1 MIIQENT
8 IIHGDSLTVLRQM
21 EPESVDAII
30 TDPPYGINYVSQTAS
45 IKNDKSPFIWFLY
58 DAFRVL
64 KSGEAGRG
72 GLICFTRWDVEQT
85 FIDAMKI
92 AGFNVKS
99 EVIWDKVYHGMGDT
113 KAAFAPSHENIVFA
127 VKGKYSFPGSRP
139 KDLVTFPKIN
149 SSKMV
154 HPTEKPV
161 GLLANLISSVTKPG
175 DLILDPFDSDDVTHF
190 NARGVYALLY
200 GREDVRLS
208 AGDGDA
214 LRWLPQRAGKDF
226 REKVAAI
233 WDDARVSGFLT
244 AELTGD
250 KSAMDDGD
258 YLAMQETGL
267 AHLFAVSGLH
277 CAFLVTLLALLISRR
292 QRLLCAVTIPLLL
305 FYMVMVGM
313 SPSVVRACIMQI
325 FLLIAPLFRRGSDP
339 LTSLAAALLVI
350 LLCNPFAAASVSL
363 QLSFSA
369 TLGMVLLSPRLY
381 KLLTGW
387 YKGKCRPLR
396 TALCFVAANLSA
408 TLSAVVFTAPL
419 TAWYFRIFVLVAP
432 LSSLLAVP
440 AAGWSFMAAF
450 VTVLLG
456 FVWLPL
462 ASLLGWI
469 SWALVR
475 YILWIANGMM
485 SWRYHA
491 VYFTNPYLIY
501 WLLFLY
507 AAFIGCAATP
517 DGKRKYLLAS
527 ALSVLT
533 LTAAIW
539 VNRQDYQYGVLTA
552 LTLDVGQGESV
563 ILTSDG
569 ETALVD
575 CGSSN
580 SYKDPG
586 GLAAD
591 TLHSMGVREL
601 SAVVVTHYHADHTNG
616 LYEVLRRIPVQTI
629 YLPDIEDEYGVRERL
644 VSLAEEKGAQVTYV
658 TKETADTLGDTVLT
672 IYPPVQ
678 SGGDLNELGL
688 TALASAGDFDLLITG
703 DMSGSTEKKLVET
716 YALPDIEVLVVSHH
730 GSRYSSNIRF
740 LKSVTPEAAVI
751 SVGDNNYG
759 HPSEETLQRLLAVGA
774 DIWRTDQQGTIRIT
788 VNGG

>member
-1 MIIQENT
+1 M
-8 IIHGDSLTVLRQM
+8 
-21 EPESVDAII
+21 
-30 TDPPYGINYVSQTAS
+30 
-45 IKNDKSPFIWFLY
+45 
-58 DAFRVL
+58 RVL
-64 KSGEAGRG
+64 ATIGFSFSAGVFLAALLPWNGWQLYAAGGVLLLALAWLFAARKQKYFRRGLLILLPLAVSLAYFAGYDHLVRQPIENRCGAASDFTATVCDWPQATERGARVTVELEGYHRARAVLYGEAELLAARP
-72 GLICFTRWDVEQT
+72 
-85 FIDAMKI
+85 
-92 AGFNVKS
+92 
-99 EVIWDKVYHGMGDT
+99 GDT
-113 KAAFAPSHENIVFA
+113 VTGTAQWQSA
-127 VKGKYSFPGSRP
+127 VHF
-139 KDLVTFPKIN
+139 N
-149 SSKMV
+149 
-154 HPTEKPV
+154 
-161 GLLANLISSVTKPG
+161 
-175 DLILDPFDSDDVTHF
+175 SDDVTHF

-214 LRWLPQRAGKDF
+214 LRWLPQRAGKAF
-226 REKVAAI
+226 REKVVAI

-563 ILTSDG
+563 ILTSGG

-616 LYEVLRRIPVQTI
+616 LYEVLRRIPVQTV

>member
-1 MIIQENT
+1 M
-8 IIHGDSLTVLRQM
+8 
-21 EPESVDAII
+21 
-30 TDPPYGINYVSQTAS
+30 
-45 IKNDKSPFIWFLY
+45 
-58 DAFRVL
+58 RVL
-64 KSGEAGRG
+64 ATIGFSFSAGVFLAALLPWNGWQLYAAGGVLLLALAWLFAARKQKYFRRGLLILLPLAVSLAYFAGYDHLVRQPIEDRCGAASDFAATVCDWPQATERGARVTVELEGYHRARAVLYGEAELLAARP
-72 GLICFTRWDVEQT
+72 
-85 FIDAMKI
+85 
-92 AGFNVKS
+92 
-99 EVIWDKVYHGMGDT
+99 GDT
-113 KAAFAPSHENIVFA
+113 VTGTAQWQSAAH
-127 VKGKYSFPGSRP
+127 
-139 KDLVTFPKIN
+139 
-149 SSKMV
+149 
-154 HPTEKPV
+154 
-161 GLLANLISSVTKPG
+161 
-175 DLILDPFDSDDVTHF
+175 FDSDDVTHF

-214 LRWLPQRAGKDF
+214 LRWLPQRAGKAF

-233 WDDARVSGFLT
+233 WDDPRVSGFLT

-419 TAWYFRIFVLVAP
+419 TAWYFRILVLVAP
-432 LSSLLAVP
+432 LSNLLAVP

-563 ILTSDG
+563 ILTSGG

>member
-1 MIIQENT
+1 M
-8 IIHGDSLTVLRQM
+8 
-21 EPESVDAII
+21 
-30 TDPPYGINYVSQTAS
+30 
-45 IKNDKSPFIWFLY
+45 
-58 DAFRVL
+58 RVL
-64 KSGEAGRG
+64 ATIGFSFSAGVFLAALLPWTGWQLYAAGGVLLLALAWLFAARKQKYFRRGLLILLPLAVSLAYFAGYDHLVRQPIENRCGAASDFTATVCDWPQATERGARVTVELEGYHRARAVLYGEAELLAARP
-72 GLICFTRWDVEQT
+72 
-85 FIDAMKI
+85 
-92 AGFNVKS
+92 
-99 EVIWDKVYHGMGDT
+99 GDT
-113 KAAFAPSHENIVFA
+113 VTGTAQWQSA
-127 VKGKYSFPGSRP
+127 VHF
-139 KDLVTFPKIN
+139 N
-149 SSKMV
+149 
-154 HPTEKPV
+154 
-161 GLLANLISSVTKPG
+161 
-175 DLILDPFDSDDVTHF
+175 SDDVTHF
-190 NARGVYALLY
+190 HARGVYALLY

-214 LRWLPQRAGKDF
+214 LRWLPQRAGKAF

-563 ILTSDG
+563 ILTSGG

-616 LYEVLRRIPVQTI
+616 LYEVLRRIPVQTV

-740 LKSVTPEAAVI
+740 LKAVMPEAAVI

>member
-1 MIIQENT
+1 M
-8 IIHGDSLTVLRQM
+8 
-21 EPESVDAII
+21 
-30 TDPPYGINYVSQTAS
+30 
-45 IKNDKSPFIWFLY
+45 
-58 DAFRVL
+58 RVL
-64 KSGEAGRG
+64 ATIGFSFSAGVFLAALLPWNGWQLYAAGGVLLLALAWLFAARKQKYFRRGLLILLPLAVSLAYFAGYDHLVRQPIENRCGAASDFTATVCDWPQATERGARVTVELEGYHRARAVLYGEAELLAARP
-72 GLICFTRWDVEQT
+72 
-85 FIDAMKI
+85 
-92 AGFNVKS
+92 
-99 EVIWDKVYHGMGDT
+99 GDT
-113 KAAFAPSHENIVFA
+113 VTGTAQWQSAAH
-127 VKGKYSFPGSRP
+127 
-139 KDLVTFPKIN
+139 
-149 SSKMV
+149 
-154 HPTEKPV
+154 
-161 GLLANLISSVTKPG
+161 
-175 DLILDPFDSDDVTHF
+175 FDSDDVTHF

-214 LRWLPQRAGKDF
+214 LRWLPQRAGKAF

-233 WDDARVSGFLT
+233 WDDPRVSGFLT

-396 TALCFVAANLSA
+396 AALCFVAANLSA

-491 VYFTNPYLIY
+491 VYFTNPYLVY

-507 AAFIGCAATP
+507 AAFIGCAVTP

-563 ILTSDG
+563 ILTSGG

-740 LKSVTPEAAVI
+740 LKAVMPEAAVI

>member
-1 MIIQENT
+1 M
-8 IIHGDSLTVLRQM
+8 
-21 EPESVDAII
+21 
-30 TDPPYGINYVSQTAS
+30 
-45 IKNDKSPFIWFLY
+45 
-58 DAFRVL
+58 RVL
-64 KSGEAGRG
+64 ATIGFSFSAGVFLAALLPWNGWQLYAAGGVLLLALAWLFAARKQKYFRRGLLLLLPLAVSLAYFAGYDHLVRQPIEDRCGAASDFAATVCDWPQATERGAKITVELEGYHRARAVLYGEAELLAARP
-72 GLICFTRWDVEQT
+72 
-85 FIDAMKI
+85 
-92 AGFNVKS
+92 
-99 EVIWDKVYHGMGDT
+99 GDT
-113 KAAFAPSHENIVFA
+113 VTGTAQWQSAAH
-127 VKGKYSFPGSRP
+127 
-139 KDLVTFPKIN
+139 
-149 SSKMV
+149 
-154 HPTEKPV
+154 
-161 GLLANLISSVTKPG
+161 
-175 DLILDPFDSDDVTHF
+175 FDSDDVTHF

-214 LRWLPQRAGKDF
+214 LRWLPQRAGKAF

-233 WDDARVSGFLT
+233 WDDPRVSGFLT

-563 ILTSDG
+563 ILTSGG

-644 VSLAEEKGAQVTYV
+644 VSLADEKGAQVTYV

>member
-1 MIIQENT
+1 M
-8 IIHGDSLTVLRQM
+8 
-21 EPESVDAII
+21 
-30 TDPPYGINYVSQTAS
+30 
-45 IKNDKSPFIWFLY
+45 
-58 DAFRVL
+58 RVL
-64 KSGEAGRG
+64 ATIGFSFSAGVFLAALLPWNGWQLYAAGGVLLLALAWLFAARKQKYFHRGLLILLPLAVSLAYFAGYDHLVRQPIEDRCGAASDFTATVCDWPQATERGARVTVELEGYHRARAVLYGEAELLAARP
-72 GLICFTRWDVEQT
+72 
-85 FIDAMKI
+85 
-92 AGFNVKS
+92 
-99 EVIWDKVYHGMGDT
+99 GDT
-113 KAAFAPSHENIVFA
+113 VTGTAQWQSAAH
-127 VKGKYSFPGSRP
+127 
-139 KDLVTFPKIN
+139 
-149 SSKMV
+149 
-154 HPTEKPV
+154 
-161 GLLANLISSVTKPG
+161 
-175 DLILDPFDSDDVTHF
+175 FDSDDVTHF

-200 GREDVRLS
+200 GREDVPLS

-214 LRWLPQRAGKDF
+214 LRWLPQRAGKAF

-233 WDDARVSGFLT
+233 WDDPRVSGFLT

-507 AAFIGCAATP
+507 AVFIGCAATP

-563 ILTSDG
+563 ILTSGG

-616 LYEVLRRIPVQTI
+616 LYEVLRRIPVQTV

-740 LKSVTPEAAVI
+740 LKAVTPEAAVI

-759 HPSEETLQRLLAVGA
+759 HPSEKTLQRLLAVGA

>member
-1 MIIQENT
+1 M
-8 IIHGDSLTVLRQM
+8 
-21 EPESVDAII
+21 
-30 TDPPYGINYVSQTAS
+30 
-45 IKNDKSPFIWFLY
+45 
-58 DAFRVL
+58 RVL
-64 KSGEAGRG
+64 ATIGFSFSAGVFLTALLPWTGWQLYAAGGVLLLALAWLFAARKQKYFRRGLLILLPLAVSLAYFAGYDHLVRQPIEDRCGAVSDFTATVCDWPQATERGARVTVELEGYHRARAVLYGEAELLAARP
-72 GLICFTRWDVEQT
+72 
-85 FIDAMKI
+85 
-92 AGFNVKS
+92 
-99 EVIWDKVYHGMGDT
+99 GDT
-113 KAAFAPSHENIVFA
+113 VTGTAQWQSAAH
-127 VKGKYSFPGSRP
+127 
-139 KDLVTFPKIN
+139 
-149 SSKMV
+149 
-154 HPTEKPV
+154 
-161 GLLANLISSVTKPG
+161 
-175 DLILDPFDSDDVTHF
+175 FDSDDVTHF

-214 LRWLPQRAGKDF
+214 LRWLPQRAGKAF

-233 WDDARVSGFLT
+233 WDDPRVSGFLT

-396 TALCFVAANLSA
+396 AALCFVAANLSA

-563 ILTSDG
+563 ILTSGG

-658 TKETADTLGDTVLT
+658 TKETADTLGDTILT

-740 LKSVTPEAAVI
+740 LKAVTPEAAVI

-759 HPSEETLQRLLAVGA
+759 HPSEETLQRLLAIGA

>member
-1 MIIQENT
+1 M
-8 IIHGDSLTVLRQM
+8 
-21 EPESVDAII
+21 
-30 TDPPYGINYVSQTAS
+30 
-45 IKNDKSPFIWFLY
+45 
-58 DAFRVL
+58 RVL
-64 KSGEAGRG
+64 ATIGFSFSAGVFLAALLPWNGWQLYAAGGILLLALAWLFAARKQKYFRRGLLILLPLAVSLAYFAGYDHLVRQPIEDRCGAASDFAATVCDWPQATERGARVTVELEGYHRARAVLYGEAELLAARP
-72 GLICFTRWDVEQT
+72 
-85 FIDAMKI
+85 
-92 AGFNVKS
+92 
-99 EVIWDKVYHGMGDT
+99 GDT
-113 KAAFAPSHENIVFA
+113 VTGTAQWQSAAH
-127 VKGKYSFPGSRP
+127 
-139 KDLVTFPKIN
+139 
-149 SSKMV
+149 
-154 HPTEKPV
+154 
-161 GLLANLISSVTKPG
+161 
-175 DLILDPFDSDDVTHF
+175 FDSDDVTHF

-214 LRWLPQRAGKDF
+214 LRWLPQRAGKAF

-233 WDDARVSGFLT
+233 WDDPRVSGFLT

-325 FLLIAPLFRRGSDP
+325 FLLIAPMFRRGSDP

-381 KLLTGW
+381 KLLAGW

-396 TALCFVAANLSA
+396 AALCFVAANLSA

-469 SWALVR
+469 SWVLVR

-563 ILTSDG
+563 ILTSGG

-716 YALPDIEVLVVSHH
+716 YALPNIEVLVVSHH

-740 LKSVTPEAAVI
+740 LKAVTPEAAVI

>member
-1 MIIQENT
+1 M
-8 IIHGDSLTVLRQM
+8 
-21 EPESVDAII
+21 
-30 TDPPYGINYVSQTAS
+30 
-45 IKNDKSPFIWFLY
+45 
-58 DAFRVL
+58 RVL
-64 KSGEAGRG
+64 ATIGFSFSAGVFLAALLPWNGWQLYAAGGVLLLALAWLFAARKQKCFRRGLLILLPLAVSLAYFAGYDHLVRQPIEDRCGAASDFAATVCDWPQATERGARVTVELEGYHRARAVLYGEAELLAARP
-72 GLICFTRWDVEQT
+72 
-85 FIDAMKI
+85 
-92 AGFNVKS
+92 
-99 EVIWDKVYHGMGDT
+99 GDT
-113 KAAFAPSHENIVFA
+113 VTGTAQWQSAAH
-127 VKGKYSFPGSRP
+127 
-139 KDLVTFPKIN
+139 
-149 SSKMV
+149 
-154 HPTEKPV
+154 
-161 GLLANLISSVTKPG
+161 
-175 DLILDPFDSDDVTHF
+175 FDSDDVTHF

-214 LRWLPQRAGKDF
+214 LRWLPQRAGKAF
-226 REKVAAI
+226 REKVATI

-563 ILTSDG
+563 ILTSGG

>member
-1 MIIQENT
+1 MRVLATIGFSFSAGVFLAALLPWTGWQLYAAGGVLLLALAWLFAARKQKYFRRGLLILLPLAVSLAYFVGYDHLVRQPIENRCGAASDFT
-8 IIHGDSLTVLRQM
+8 ATVCDWPQATERGARVTVELEGYHRARTVL
-21 EPESVDAII
+21 
-30 TDPPYGINYVSQTAS
+30 Y
-45 IKNDKSPFIWFLY
+45 
-58 DAFRVL
+58 
-64 KSGEAGRG
+64 GEAELLAARP
-72 GLICFTRWDVEQT
+72 
-85 FIDAMKI
+85 
-92 AGFNVKS
+92 
-99 EVIWDKVYHGMGDT
+99 GDT
-113 KAAFAPSHENIVFA
+113 VTGTAQWQSAAHFN
-127 VKGKYSFPGSRP
+127 
-139 KDLVTFPKIN
+139 
-149 SSKMV
+149 
-154 HPTEKPV
+154 
-161 GLLANLISSVTKPG
+161 
-175 DLILDPFDSDDVTHF
+175 SDDVTHF

-214 LRWLPQRAGKDF
+214 LRWLPQRAGKAF
-226 REKVAAI
+226 REKVVAI

-563 ILTSDG
+563 ILTSGG

-616 LYEVLRRIPVQTI
+616 LYEVLRRISVQTV

-658 TKETADTLGDTVLT
+658 TKETADTLGDTILT

>member
-1 MIIQENT
+1 M
-8 IIHGDSLTVLRQM
+8 
-21 EPESVDAII
+21 
-30 TDPPYGINYVSQTAS
+30 
-45 IKNDKSPFIWFLY
+45 
-58 DAFRVL
+58 RVL
-64 KSGEAGRG
+64 ATIGFSFSAGVFLAALLPWTGWQLYAAGGVLLLALAWLFAARKQKYFRRGLLILLPLAVSLAYFAGYDHLVRQPIEDRCGAASDFTATVCDWPQATERGARVTVELEGYHRARAVLYGEAELLAARP
-72 GLICFTRWDVEQT
+72 
-85 FIDAMKI
+85 
-92 AGFNVKS
+92 
-99 EVIWDKVYHGMGDT
+99 GDT
-113 KAAFAPSHENIVFA
+113 VTGTAQWQSAAH
-127 VKGKYSFPGSRP
+127 
-139 KDLVTFPKIN
+139 
-149 SSKMV
+149 
-154 HPTEKPV
+154 
-161 GLLANLISSVTKPG
+161 
-175 DLILDPFDSDDVTHF
+175 FDSDDVTHF

-214 LRWLPQRAGKDF
+214 LRWLPQRAGKAF

-233 WDDARVSGFLT
+233 WDDPRVSGFLT

-563 ILTSDG
+563 ILTSGG

>member
-1 MIIQENT
+1 MRVLATIGFSFSAGVFLAALLPWNGWQLYAAGGVLLLALAWLFAARKQKYFRRGLLILLPLAVSLAYFAGYDHLVRQPIENRCGAASDFT
-8 IIHGDSLTVLRQM
+8 ATVCDWPQATERGARVTVELEGYHRARTVL
-21 EPESVDAII
+21 
-30 TDPPYGINYVSQTAS
+30 Y
-45 IKNDKSPFIWFLY
+45 
-58 DAFRVL
+58 
-64 KSGEAGRG
+64 GEAELLAARP
-72 GLICFTRWDVEQT
+72 
-85 FIDAMKI
+85 
-92 AGFNVKS
+92 
-99 EVIWDKVYHGMGDT
+99 GDT
-113 KAAFAPSHENIVFA
+113 VTGTAQWQSAAH
-127 VKGKYSFPGSRP
+127 
-139 KDLVTFPKIN
+139 
-149 SSKMV
+149 
-154 HPTEKPV
+154 
-161 GLLANLISSVTKPG
+161 
-175 DLILDPFDSDDVTHF
+175 FDSDDVTHF

-214 LRWLPQRAGKDF
+214 LRWLPQRAGKAF

-233 WDDARVSGFLT
+233 WDDPRVSGFLT

-396 TALCFVAANLSA
+396 AALCFVAANLSA

-507 AAFIGCAATP
+507 AAFIGCAVTP
-517 DGKRKYLLAS
+517 DGKRKYLLATV
-527 ALSVLT
+527 LSVAT

-563 ILTSDG
+563 ILTSGG

-616 LYEVLRRIPVQTI
+616 LYEVLRRIPVQTV

>member
-1 MIIQENT
+1 M
-8 IIHGDSLTVLRQM
+8 
-21 EPESVDAII
+21 
-30 TDPPYGINYVSQTAS
+30 
-45 IKNDKSPFIWFLY
+45 
-58 DAFRVL
+58 RVL
-64 KSGEAGRG
+64 ATIGFSFSAGVFLAALLPWNGWQLYAAGGILLLALAWLFAARKQKYFRRGLLILLPLVVSLAYFAGYDHLVRQPIEDRCGAASDFTATVCDWPQATERGARVTVELEGYHRARAVLYGEAELLAARP
-72 GLICFTRWDVEQT
+72 
-85 FIDAMKI
+85 
-92 AGFNVKS
+92 
-99 EVIWDKVYHGMGDT
+99 GDT
-113 KAAFAPSHENIVFA
+113 VTGTAQWQSAAH
-127 VKGKYSFPGSRP
+127 
-139 KDLVTFPKIN
+139 
-149 SSKMV
+149 
-154 HPTEKPV
+154 
-161 GLLANLISSVTKPG
+161 
-175 DLILDPFDSDDVTHF
+175 FDSDDVTHF

-214 LRWLPQRAGKDF
+214 LRWLPQRAGKAF

-233 WDDARVSGFLT
+233 WDDPRVSGFLT

-381 KLLTGW
+381 KLLAGW

-396 TALCFVAANLSA
+396 AALCFVAANLSA

-469 SWALVR
+469 SWVLVR

-563 ILTSDG
+563 ILTSGG

-658 TKETADTLGDTVLT
+658 TKETADTLGDTILT

-716 YALPDIEVLVVSHH
+716 YALPNIEVLVVSHH

-740 LKSVTPEAAVI
+740 LKAVTPEAAVI

-759 HPSEETLQRLLAVGA
+759 HPSEETLQRLLAIGA

>member
-1 MIIQENT
+1 M
-8 IIHGDSLTVLRQM
+8 
-21 EPESVDAII
+21 
-30 TDPPYGINYVSQTAS
+30 
-45 IKNDKSPFIWFLY
+45 
-58 DAFRVL
+58 RVL
-64 KSGEAGRG
+64 ATIGFSFSAGVFLAALLPWNGWQLYAAGGVLLLALAWLFAARKQKYFRRGLLILLPLAVSLAYFAGYDHLVRQPIEDRCGAASDFTATVCDWPQATERGARVTVELEGYHRARAVLYGEAELLAARP
-72 GLICFTRWDVEQT
+72 
-85 FIDAMKI
+85 
-92 AGFNVKS
+92 
-99 EVIWDKVYHGMGDT
+99 GDT
-113 KAAFAPSHENIVFA
+113 VTGTAQWQSAAH
-127 VKGKYSFPGSRP
+127 
-139 KDLVTFPKIN
+139 
-149 SSKMV
+149 
-154 HPTEKPV
+154 
-161 GLLANLISSVTKPG
+161 
-175 DLILDPFDSDDVTHF
+175 FDSDDVTHF

-208 AGDGDA
+208 VGDGDA
-214 LRWLPQRAGKDF
+214 LRWLPQRAGKAF

-233 WDDARVSGFLT
+233 WDDPRVSGFLT

-396 TALCFVAANLSA
+396 AALCFVAANLSA

-507 AAFIGCAATP
+507 AVFFGCAATP

-563 ILTSDG
+563 ILTSGG

-644 VSLAEEKGAQVTYV
+644 VSLAEERGAQVTYV

>member
-1 MIIQENT
+1 M
-8 IIHGDSLTVLRQM
+8 
-21 EPESVDAII
+21 
-30 TDPPYGINYVSQTAS
+30 
-45 IKNDKSPFIWFLY
+45 
-58 DAFRVL
+58 RVL
-64 KSGEAGRG
+64 ATIGFSFSAGVFLAALLPWNGWQLYAAGGVLLLALAWLFAARKQKYFRRGLLILLPLAVSLAYFAGYDHLVRQPIEDRCGAASDFAATVCDWPQATERGAKITVELEGYHRARAVLYGEAELLAARP
-72 GLICFTRWDVEQT
+72 
-85 FIDAMKI
+85 
-92 AGFNVKS
+92 
-99 EVIWDKVYHGMGDT
+99 GDT
-113 KAAFAPSHENIVFA
+113 VTGTAQWQSAAH
-127 VKGKYSFPGSRP
+127 
-139 KDLVTFPKIN
+139 
-149 SSKMV
+149 
-154 HPTEKPV
+154 
-161 GLLANLISSVTKPG
+161 
-175 DLILDPFDSDDVTHF
+175 FDSDDVTHF

-214 LRWLPQRAGKDF
+214 LRWLPQRAGKAF

-233 WDDARVSGFLT
+233 WDDPRVSGFLT

-339 LTSLAAALLVI
+339 LTSLAAALLLI

-563 ILTSDG
+563 ILTSGG

-658 TKETADTLGDTVLT
+658 TKETADTLGDTILT

-740 LKSVTPEAAVI
+740 LKAVTPEAAVI

-759 HPSEETLQRLLAVGA
+759 HPSEETLQRLLAIGA

>member
-1 MIIQENT
+1 M
-8 IIHGDSLTVLRQM
+8 
-21 EPESVDAII
+21 
-30 TDPPYGINYVSQTAS
+30 
-45 IKNDKSPFIWFLY
+45 
-58 DAFRVL
+58 RVL
-64 KSGEAGRG
+64 ATIGFSFSAGVFLAALLPWTGWQLYAAGGVLLLALAWLFAARKQKYFRRGLLILLPLVVSLAYFAGYDHLVRQPIEDRCGAASDFTATVCDWPQATERGARVTVELEGYHRARAVLYGEAELLAARP
-72 GLICFTRWDVEQT
+72 
-85 FIDAMKI
+85 
-92 AGFNVKS
+92 
-99 EVIWDKVYHGMGDT
+99 GDT
-113 KAAFAPSHENIVFA
+113 VTGTAQWQSAAH
-127 VKGKYSFPGSRP
+127 
-139 KDLVTFPKIN
+139 
-149 SSKMV
+149 
-154 HPTEKPV
+154 
-161 GLLANLISSVTKPG
+161 
-175 DLILDPFDSDDVTHF
+175 FDSDDVTHF

-214 LRWLPQRAGKDF
+214 LRWLPQRAGKAF

-233 WDDARVSGFLT
+233 WDDPRVSGFLT

-396 TALCFVAANLSA
+396 AALCFVAANLSA

-533 LTAAIW
+533 LTAVIW

-563 ILTSDG
+563 ILTSGG

-658 TKETADTLGDTVLT
+658 TKETADTLGDTILT

-740 LKSVTPEAAVI
+740 LKAVTPEAAVI

-759 HPSEETLQRLLAVGA
+759 HPSEETLQRLLAIGA

>member
-1 MIIQENT
+1 M
-8 IIHGDSLTVLRQM
+8 
-21 EPESVDAII
+21 
-30 TDPPYGINYVSQTAS
+30 
-45 IKNDKSPFIWFLY
+45 
-58 DAFRVL
+58 RVL
-64 KSGEAGRG
+64 ATIGFSFSAGVFLAALLPWNGWQLYAAGGVLLLALAWLFAARKQKYFRRGLLILLPLAVSLAYFAGYDHLVRQPIENRCGAASDFTATVCDWPQATERGARVTVELEGYRRARAVLYGEAELLAARP
-72 GLICFTRWDVEQT
+72 
-85 FIDAMKI
+85 
-92 AGFNVKS
+92 
-99 EVIWDKVYHGMGDT
+99 GDT
-113 KAAFAPSHENIVFA
+113 VTGTAQWQSAAH
-127 VKGKYSFPGSRP
+127 
-139 KDLVTFPKIN
+139 
-149 SSKMV
+149 
-154 HPTEKPV
+154 
-161 GLLANLISSVTKPG
+161 
-175 DLILDPFDSDDVTHF
+175 FDNDDVTHF

-214 LRWLPQRAGKDF
+214 LRWLPQRAGKAF

-396 TALCFVAANLSA
+396 AALCFVAANLSA

-450 VTVLLG
+450 VTALLG

-563 ILTSDG
+563 ILTSGG

-658 TKETADTLGDTVLT
+658 TKETTDTLGDTVLT

>member
-1 MIIQENT
+1 M
-8 IIHGDSLTVLRQM
+8 
-21 EPESVDAII
+21 
-30 TDPPYGINYVSQTAS
+30 
-45 IKNDKSPFIWFLY
+45 
-58 DAFRVL
+58 RVL
-64 KSGEAGRG
+64 ATIGFSFSAGVFLAALLPWNGWQLYAAGGILLLALAWLFAARKQKYFRRGLLILLPLAVSLAYFAGYDHLVRQPIEDRCGAASDFAATVCDWPQATERGARVTVELEGYHRARAVLYGEAELLAARP
-72 GLICFTRWDVEQT
+72 
-85 FIDAMKI
+85 
-92 AGFNVKS
+92 
-99 EVIWDKVYHGMGDT
+99 GDT
-113 KAAFAPSHENIVFA
+113 VTGTAQWQSAAH
-127 VKGKYSFPGSRP
+127 
-139 KDLVTFPKIN
+139 
-149 SSKMV
+149 
-154 HPTEKPV
+154 
-161 GLLANLISSVTKPG
+161 
-175 DLILDPFDSDDVTHF
+175 FDSDDVTHF

-208 AGDGDA
+208 VGDGDA
-214 LRWLPQRAGKDF
+214 LRWLPQRAGKAF

-233 WDDARVSGFLT
+233 WDDPRVSGFLT

-381 KLLTGW
+381 KLLAGW

-396 TALCFVAANLSA
+396 AALCFVAANLSA

-469 SWALVR
+469 SWVLVR

-563 ILTSDG
+563 ILTSGG

-716 YALPDIEVLVVSHH
+716 YALPNIEVLVVSHH

-740 LKSVTPEAAVI
+740 LKAVTPEAAVI

>member
-1 MIIQENT
+1 M
-8 IIHGDSLTVLRQM
+8 
-21 EPESVDAII
+21 
-30 TDPPYGINYVSQTAS
+30 
-45 IKNDKSPFIWFLY
+45 
-58 DAFRVL
+58 RVL
-64 KSGEAGRG
+64 ATIGFSFSAGVFLAALLPWNGWQLYAAGGVLLLALAWLFAARKQKYFRRGLLILLPLAVSLAYFAGYDHLVRQPIEDRCGAASDFAATVCDWPQATERGARVTVKLEGYHRARAVLYGEAELLAARP
-72 GLICFTRWDVEQT
+72 
-85 FIDAMKI
+85 
-92 AGFNVKS
+92 
-99 EVIWDKVYHGMGDT
+99 GDT
-113 KAAFAPSHENIVFA
+113 VTGTAQWQSAAH
-127 VKGKYSFPGSRP
+127 
-139 KDLVTFPKIN
+139 
-149 SSKMV
+149 
-154 HPTEKPV
+154 
-161 GLLANLISSVTKPG
+161 
-175 DLILDPFDSDDVTHF
+175 FDSDDVTHF

-214 LRWLPQRAGKDF
+214 PRWLPQRAGKAF

-233 WDDARVSGFLT
+233 WDDPRVSGFLT

-292 QRLLCAVTIPLLL
+292 QRLLCAMTIPLLL

-563 ILTSDG
+563 ILTSGG

-658 TKETADTLGDTVLT
+658 TKETTDTLGDIVLT

>member
-1 MIIQENT
+1 M
-8 IIHGDSLTVLRQM
+8 
-21 EPESVDAII
+21 
-30 TDPPYGINYVSQTAS
+30 
-45 IKNDKSPFIWFLY
+45 
-58 DAFRVL
+58 RVL
-64 KSGEAGRG
+64 ATIGFSFSAGVFLAALLPWNGWQLYAAGGVLLLALAWLFAARKQKYFRRGLLILLPLAVSLAYFAGYDHLVRQPIEDRCGAASDFTATVCDWPQATERGARVTVELEGYHRARAVLYGEAELLAARP
-72 GLICFTRWDVEQT
+72 
-85 FIDAMKI
+85 
-92 AGFNVKS
+92 
-99 EVIWDKVYHGMGDT
+99 GDT
-113 KAAFAPSHENIVFA
+113 VTGTAQWQSAAH
-127 VKGKYSFPGSRP
+127 
-139 KDLVTFPKIN
+139 
-149 SSKMV
+149 
-154 HPTEKPV
+154 
-161 GLLANLISSVTKPG
+161 
-175 DLILDPFDSDDVTHF
+175 FDSDDVTHF

-214 LRWLPQRAGKDF
+214 LRWLPQRAGKAF

-233 WDDARVSGFLT
+233 WDDPRVSGFLT

-258 YLAMQETGL
+258 YLAMQETSL

-396 TALCFVAANLSA
+396 AALCFVAANLSA

>member
-1 MIIQENT
+1 M
-8 IIHGDSLTVLRQM
+8 
-21 EPESVDAII
+21 
-30 TDPPYGINYVSQTAS
+30 
-45 IKNDKSPFIWFLY
+45 
-58 DAFRVL
+58 RVL
-64 KSGEAGRG
+64 ATIGFSFSAGVFLAALLPWNGWQLYAAGGVLLLALAWLFAARKQKYFRRGLLILLPLAVSLAYFAGYDHLVRQPIENRCGAASDFAATVCDWPQATERGARVTVELEGYHRARAVLYGEAELLAARP
-72 GLICFTRWDVEQT
+72 
-85 FIDAMKI
+85 
-92 AGFNVKS
+92 
-99 EVIWDKVYHGMGDT
+99 GDT
-113 KAAFAPSHENIVFA
+113 VTGTAQWQSAAH
-127 VKGKYSFPGSRP
+127 
-139 KDLVTFPKIN
+139 
-149 SSKMV
+149 
-154 HPTEKPV
+154 
-161 GLLANLISSVTKPG
+161 
-175 DLILDPFDSDDVTHF
+175 FDSDDVTHF

-214 LRWLPQRAGKDF
+214 LRWLPQRAGKAF

-233 WDDARVSGFLT
+233 WDDPRVSGFLT

-408 TLSAVVFTAPL
+408 TLSAVVFTVPL

-462 ASLLGWI
+462 VRLLGWI
-469 SWALVR
+469 SWVLVR

-517 DGKRKYLLAS
+517 DGKRKYLLVS

-539 VNRQDYQYGVLTA
+539 VNCQDYQYGVLTA

-563 ILTSDG
+563 ILTSGG

-616 LYEVLRRIPVQTI
+616 LYEVLRRIPVQTV

>member
-1 MIIQENT
+1 M
-8 IIHGDSLTVLRQM
+8 
-21 EPESVDAII
+21 
-30 TDPPYGINYVSQTAS
+30 
-45 IKNDKSPFIWFLY
+45 
-58 DAFRVL
+58 RVL
-64 KSGEAGRG
+64 ATIGFSFSAGVFLAALLPWNGWQLYAAGGVLLLALAWLFAARKQKYFHRGLLILLPLAVSLAYFAGYDHLVRQPIEDRCGAASDFAATVCDWPQATERGAKITVELEGYHRARAVLYGEAELLAARP
-72 GLICFTRWDVEQT
+72 
-85 FIDAMKI
+85 
-92 AGFNVKS
+92 
-99 EVIWDKVYHGMGDT
+99 GDT
-113 KAAFAPSHENIVFA
+113 VTGTAQWQSAAH
-127 VKGKYSFPGSRP
+127 
-139 KDLVTFPKIN
+139 
-149 SSKMV
+149 
-154 HPTEKPV
+154 
-161 GLLANLISSVTKPG
+161 
-175 DLILDPFDSDDVTHF
+175 FDSDDVTHF

-214 LRWLPQRAGKDF
+214 LRWLPQRAGKAF

-491 VYFTNPYLIY
+491 VYFTNPYLVY

-563 ILTSDG
+563 ILTSGG

>member
-1 MIIQENT
+1 M
-8 IIHGDSLTVLRQM
+8 
-21 EPESVDAII
+21 
-30 TDPPYGINYVSQTAS
+30 
-45 IKNDKSPFIWFLY
+45 
-58 DAFRVL
+58 RVL
-64 KSGEAGRG
+64 ATIGFSFSAGVFLAALLPWNGWQLYAAGGVLLLALAWLFAARKQKYFRRGLLLLLSLAVSLAYFAGYDHLVRQPIEDRCGAASDFAATVCDWPQATERGARVTVELEGYHRARAVLYGEAELLAARP
-72 GLICFTRWDVEQT
+72 
-85 FIDAMKI
+85 
-92 AGFNVKS
+92 
-99 EVIWDKVYHGMGDT
+99 GDT
-113 KAAFAPSHENIVFA
+113 VTGTAQWQSAAH
-127 VKGKYSFPGSRP
+127 
-139 KDLVTFPKIN
+139 
-149 SSKMV
+149 
-154 HPTEKPV
+154 
-161 GLLANLISSVTKPG
+161 
-175 DLILDPFDSDDVTHF
+175 FDSDDVTHF

-214 LRWLPQRAGKDF
+214 LRWLPQRAGKAF
-226 REKVAAI
+226 HEKVAAI
-233 WDDARVSGFLT
+233 WDDPRVSGFLT

-325 FLLIAPLFRRGSDP
+325 FLLIAPLFRRGSDL

-350 LLCNPFAAASVSL
+350 LLYNPFAAASVSL

-563 ILTSDG
+563 ILTSGG

>member
-1 MIIQENT
+1 M
-8 IIHGDSLTVLRQM
+8 
-21 EPESVDAII
+21 
-30 TDPPYGINYVSQTAS
+30 
-45 IKNDKSPFIWFLY
+45 
-58 DAFRVL
+58 RVL
-64 KSGEAGRG
+64 ATIGFSFSAGVFLAALLPWNGWQLYAAGGVLLLALAWLFAARKQKYFRRGLLILLPLAVSLAYFAGYDHLVRQPIEDRCGAASDFAATVCDWPQATERGAKITVELEGYHRARAVLYGEAELLAARP
-72 GLICFTRWDVEQT
+72 
-85 FIDAMKI
+85 
-92 AGFNVKS
+92 
-99 EVIWDKVYHGMGDT
+99 GDT
-113 KAAFAPSHENIVFA
+113 VTGTAQWQSAAH
-127 VKGKYSFPGSRP
+127 
-139 KDLVTFPKIN
+139 
-149 SSKMV
+149 
-154 HPTEKPV
+154 
-161 GLLANLISSVTKPG
+161 
-175 DLILDPFDSDDVTHF
+175 FDSDDVTHF

-214 LRWLPQRAGKDF
+214 LRWLPQRAGKAF

-387 YKGKCRPLR
+387 YKGKCRPLQ

-517 DGKRKYLLAS
+517 DGKRKYLLATV
-527 ALSVLT
+527 LSLAT

-563 ILTSDG
+563 ILTSGG

-616 LYEVLRRIPVQTI
+616 LYEVLRRIPVQTV

-658 TKETADTLGDTVLT
+658 TKETTDTLGDTVLT

-688 TALASAGDFDLLITG
+688 TALTSAGDFDLLITG

>member
-1 MIIQENT
+1 M
-8 IIHGDSLTVLRQM
+8 
-21 EPESVDAII
+21 
-30 TDPPYGINYVSQTAS
+30 
-45 IKNDKSPFIWFLY
+45 
-58 DAFRVL
+58 RVL
-64 KSGEAGRG
+64 ATIGFSFSAGVFLAALLPWNGWQLYAAGAVTLLALAWLFAARKQKYFRRGLLILLPLAVSLAYFAGYDHLVRQPIEDRCGAASDFAATVCDWPQATERGAKITVELEGYHRARAVLYGEAELLAARP
-72 GLICFTRWDVEQT
+72 
-85 FIDAMKI
+85 
-92 AGFNVKS
+92 
-99 EVIWDKVYHGMGDT
+99 GDT
-113 KAAFAPSHENIVFA
+113 VTGTAQWQSAAH
-127 VKGKYSFPGSRP
+127 
-139 KDLVTFPKIN
+139 
-149 SSKMV
+149 
-154 HPTEKPV
+154 
-161 GLLANLISSVTKPG
+161 
-175 DLILDPFDSDDVTHF
+175 FDSDDVTHF

-214 LRWLPQRAGKDF
+214 LRWLPQRAGKAF

-233 WDDARVSGFLT
+233 WDDPRVSGFLT

-339 LTSLAAALLVI
+339 LTSLAAALLLI

-563 ILTSDG
+563 ILTSGG

>member
-1 MIIQENT
+1 M
-8 IIHGDSLTVLRQM
+8 
-21 EPESVDAII
+21 
-30 TDPPYGINYVSQTAS
+30 
-45 IKNDKSPFIWFLY
+45 
-58 DAFRVL
+58 RVL
-64 KSGEAGRG
+64 ATIGFSFSAGVFLAALLPWNGWQLYAAGGVLLLALAWLFAARKQKYFRRGLLILLPLAVSLAYFAGYDHLVRQPIEDRCGAASDFTATVCDWPQATERGAKITVELEGYHRARAVLYGEAELLAARP
-72 GLICFTRWDVEQT
+72 
-85 FIDAMKI
+85 
-92 AGFNVKS
+92 
-99 EVIWDKVYHGMGDT
+99 GDT
-113 KAAFAPSHENIVFA
+113 VTGTAQWQSAAH
-127 VKGKYSFPGSRP
+127 
-139 KDLVTFPKIN
+139 
-149 SSKMV
+149 
-154 HPTEKPV
+154 
-161 GLLANLISSVTKPG
+161 
-175 DLILDPFDSDDVTHF
+175 FDSDDVTHF

-214 LRWLPQRAGKDF
+214 LRWLPQRAGKAF

-233 WDDARVSGFLT
+233 WDDPRVSGFLT

-381 KLLTGW
+381 KLLAGW

-396 TALCFVAANLSA
+396 AALCFVAANLSA

-469 SWALVR
+469 SWVLVR

-644 VSLAEEKGAQVTYV
+644 VSLAKEKGAQVTYV
-658 TKETADTLGDTVLT
+658 TKETTDTLGDTVLT

>member
-1 MIIQENT
+1 M
-8 IIHGDSLTVLRQM
+8 
-21 EPESVDAII
+21 
-30 TDPPYGINYVSQTAS
+30 
-45 IKNDKSPFIWFLY
+45 
-58 DAFRVL
+58 RVL
-64 KSGEAGRG
+64 TTIGFSFSAGVFLAALLPWNGWQLYAAGGVLLLALAWLFAARKQKYFRRGLLILLPLAVSLAYFAGYDHLVRQPIEDRCGAASDFTATVCDWPQATERGAKITVELEGYHRARAVLYGEAELLAARP
-72 GLICFTRWDVEQT
+72 
-85 FIDAMKI
+85 
-92 AGFNVKS
+92 
-99 EVIWDKVYHGMGDT
+99 GDT
-113 KAAFAPSHENIVFA
+113 VTGTAQWQSA
-127 VKGKYSFPGSRP
+127 V
-139 KDLVTFPKIN
+139 
-149 SSKMV
+149 
-154 HPTEKPV
+154 H
-161 GLLANLISSVTKPG
+161 
-175 DLILDPFDSDDVTHF
+175 FDSDDVTHF

-233 WDDARVSGFLT
+233 WDDPRVSGFLT

-325 FLLIAPLFRRGSDP
+325 FLLIAPLFQRGSDP

-563 ILTSDG
+563 ILTSGG

-616 LYEVLRRIPVQTI
+616 LYEVLRRIPVQMI

>member
-1 MIIQENT
+1 M
-8 IIHGDSLTVLRQM
+8 
-21 EPESVDAII
+21 
-30 TDPPYGINYVSQTAS
+30 
-45 IKNDKSPFIWFLY
+45 
-58 DAFRVL
+58 RVL
-64 KSGEAGRG
+64 ATIGFSFSAGVFLAALLPWNGWQLYAAGGVLLLALAWLFAARKQKYFRRGLLILLSLAVSLAYFVGYDHLVRQPIENRCGAASDFTATVCDWPQATERGAKVTVELEGYHRARAVLYGEAELLAARP
-72 GLICFTRWDVEQT
+72 
-85 FIDAMKI
+85 
-92 AGFNVKS
+92 
-99 EVIWDKVYHGMGDT
+99 GDT
-113 KAAFAPSHENIVFA
+113 VTGTAQWQSAAH
-127 VKGKYSFPGSRP
+127 
-139 KDLVTFPKIN
+139 
-149 SSKMV
+149 
-154 HPTEKPV
+154 
-161 GLLANLISSVTKPG
+161 
-175 DLILDPFDSDDVTHF
+175 FDSDDVTHF

-214 LRWLPQRAGKDF
+214 LRWLPQRAGKAF

-233 WDDARVSGFLT
+233 WDDPRVSGFLT

-381 KLLTGW
+381 KLLAGW

-396 TALCFVAANLSA
+396 AALCFVAANLSA

-469 SWALVR
+469 SWVLVR

-563 ILTSDG
+563 ILTSGG

-716 YALPDIEVLVVSHH
+716 YALPNIEVLVVSHH

-740 LKSVTPEAAVI
+740 LKAVTPEAAVI

>member
-1 MIIQENT
+1 M
-8 IIHGDSLTVLRQM
+8 
-21 EPESVDAII
+21 
-30 TDPPYGINYVSQTAS
+30 
-45 IKNDKSPFIWFLY
+45 
-58 DAFRVL
+58 RVL
-64 KSGEAGRG
+64 ATIGFSFSAGVFLAALLPWNGWQLYAAGGVLLLALAWLFAARKQKYFRRGLLILLPLAVSLAYFAGYDHLVRQPIEDRCGAASDFAATVCDWPQATERGARVTVELEGYHRARAVLYGEAELLAARP
-72 GLICFTRWDVEQT
+72 
-85 FIDAMKI
+85 
-92 AGFNVKS
+92 
-99 EVIWDKVYHGMGDT
+99 GDT
-113 KAAFAPSHENIVFA
+113 VTGTAQWQSAAH
-127 VKGKYSFPGSRP
+127 
-139 KDLVTFPKIN
+139 
-149 SSKMV
+149 
-154 HPTEKPV
+154 
-161 GLLANLISSVTKPG
+161 
-175 DLILDPFDSDDVTHF
+175 FDSDDVTHF

-214 LRWLPQRAGKDF
+214 LRWLPQRAGKAF

-381 KLLTGW
+381 KLLAGW

-396 TALCFVAANLSA
+396 AALCFVAANLSA

-469 SWALVR
+469 SWVLVR

-563 ILTSDG
+563 ILTSGG

-716 YALPDIEVLVVSHH
+716 YALPNIEVLVVSHH

-740 LKSVTPEAAVI
+740 LKAVTPEAAVI

>member
-1 MIIQENT
+1 M
-8 IIHGDSLTVLRQM
+8 
-21 EPESVDAII
+21 
-30 TDPPYGINYVSQTAS
+30 
-45 IKNDKSPFIWFLY
+45 
-58 DAFRVL
+58 RVL
-64 KSGEAGRG
+64 ATIGFSFSAGVFLAALLPWNGWQLYAAGGVLLLALAWLFAARKQKYFRRGLLILLPLAVSLAYFAGYDHLVRQPIEDRCGAASDFTATVCDWPQATERGARVTVELEGYHRARAVLYGEAELLAARP
-72 GLICFTRWDVEQT
+72 
-85 FIDAMKI
+85 
-92 AGFNVKS
+92 
-99 EVIWDKVYHGMGDT
+99 GDT
-113 KAAFAPSHENIVFA
+113 VTGTAQWQSAAH
-127 VKGKYSFPGSRP
+127 
-139 KDLVTFPKIN
+139 
-149 SSKMV
+149 
-154 HPTEKPV
+154 
-161 GLLANLISSVTKPG
+161 
-175 DLILDPFDSDDVTHF
+175 FDSDDVTHF
-190 NARGVYALLY
+190 NARGVYTLLY

-214 LRWLPQRAGKDF
+214 LRWLPQRAGKAF

-233 WDDARVSGFLT
+233 WDDPRVSGFLT

-258 YLAMQETGL
+258 YLAMQETSL

-381 KLLTGW
+381 KLLPSTAG
-387 YKGKCRPLR
+387 RAVLR
-396 TALCFVAANLSA
+396 RGEPVRHPQRRGVHCPTDSLVFPHFRAGSAAVQLIGGACGGMELHGCLCDGAAGLCVAAAGQPAGLDLLGAGAVHPVDRQRHDVLALSRGVFHQS
-408 TLSAVVFTAPL
+408 LSH
-419 TAWYFRIFVLVAP
+419 
-432 LSSLLAVP
+432 LLAAVFVRGLYRLCRHAGRQAEIP
-440 AAGWSFMAAF
+440 AG
-450 VTVLLG
+450 
-456 FVWLPL
+456 
-462 ASLLGWI
+462 
-469 SWALVR
+469 
-475 YILWIANGMM
+475 
-485 SWRYHA
+485 
-491 VYFTNPYLIY
+491 
-501 WLLFLY
+501 
-507 AAFIGCAATP
+507 IG
-517 DGKRKYLLAS
+517 
-527 ALSVLT
+527 
-533 LTAAIW
+533 I
-539 VNRQDYQYGVLTA
+539 
-552 LTLDVGQGESV
+552 VGADA
-563 ILTSDG
+563 DG

-759 HPSEETLQRLLAVGA
+759 HPSEETLQRLLAVGV

>member
-1 MIIQENT
+1 M
-8 IIHGDSLTVLRQM
+8 
-21 EPESVDAII
+21 
-30 TDPPYGINYVSQTAS
+30 
-45 IKNDKSPFIWFLY
+45 
-58 DAFRVL
+58 RVL
-64 KSGEAGRG
+64 ATIGFSFSAGVFLAALLPWNGWQLYAAGGVLLLALAWLFAARKQKYFRRGLLILLPLAVSLAYFAGYDYLVRQPIEDRCGAASDFAATVCDWPQATERGAKITVELEGYHRARAVLYGEAELLAARP
-72 GLICFTRWDVEQT
+72 
-85 FIDAMKI
+85 
-92 AGFNVKS
+92 
-99 EVIWDKVYHGMGDT
+99 GDT
-113 KAAFAPSHENIVFA
+113 VTGTAQWQSA
-127 VKGKYSFPGSRP
+127 VHF
-139 KDLVTFPKIN
+139 N
-149 SSKMV
+149 
-154 HPTEKPV
+154 
-161 GLLANLISSVTKPG
+161 
-175 DLILDPFDSDDVTHF
+175 SDDVTHF

-214 LRWLPQRAGKDF
+214 LRWLPQRAGKAF

-233 WDDARVSGFLT
+233 WDDPRVSGFLT

-563 ILTSDG
+563 ILTSGG

>member
-1 MIIQENT
+1 MRVLATIGFSFSAGVFLAALLPWNGWQLYAAGGVLLLALAWLFAARKQKYFRRGLLLLLSLAVSLAYFVGYDHLVRQPIENRCGAASDFT
-8 IIHGDSLTVLRQM
+8 ATVCDWPQATERGARVTVELEGYHRARTVL
-21 EPESVDAII
+21 
-30 TDPPYGINYVSQTAS
+30 Y
-45 IKNDKSPFIWFLY
+45 
-58 DAFRVL
+58 
-64 KSGEAGRG
+64 GEAELLAARP
-72 GLICFTRWDVEQT
+72 
-85 FIDAMKI
+85 
-92 AGFNVKS
+92 
-99 EVIWDKVYHGMGDT
+99 GDT
-113 KAAFAPSHENIVFA
+113 VTGTAQWQSAAHFN
-127 VKGKYSFPGSRP
+127 
-139 KDLVTFPKIN
+139 
-149 SSKMV
+149 
-154 HPTEKPV
+154 
-161 GLLANLISSVTKPG
+161 
-175 DLILDPFDSDDVTHF
+175 SDDVTHF

-214 LRWLPQRAGKDF
+214 LRWLPQRAGKAF

-244 AELTGD
+244 AELIGD

-292 QRLLCAVTIPLLL
+292 QRLLWAVTIPLLL

-563 ILTSDG
+563 ILTSGG
-569 ETALVD
+569 ETALMD

-616 LYEVLRRIPVQTI
+616 LYEVLRRIPVQTV

>member
-1 MIIQENT
+1 MTGGGERTMRILATIGFSFSAGVFLAALLPWTGWQLYAAGGVLLLALAWLFAARKQKYFRRGLLILLPLAVSLAYFAGYDHLVRQPIENRC
-8 IIHGDSLTVLRQM
+8 GAASDFAATVCDWPQATERGARVTVELEGYHRARA
-21 EPESVDAII
+21 V
-30 TDPPYGINYVSQTAS
+30 
-45 IKNDKSPFIWFLY
+45 LY
-58 DAFRVL
+58 
-64 KSGEAGRG
+64 GEAELLAARP
-72 GLICFTRWDVEQT
+72 
-85 FIDAMKI
+85 
-92 AGFNVKS
+92 
-99 EVIWDKVYHGMGDT
+99 GDT
-113 KAAFAPSHENIVFA
+113 VTGTAQWQSA
-127 VKGKYSFPGSRP
+127 V
-139 KDLVTFPKIN
+139 
-149 SSKMV
+149 
-154 HPTEKPV
+154 H
-161 GLLANLISSVTKPG
+161 
-175 DLILDPFDSDDVTHF
+175 FDSDDVTHF

-214 LRWLPQRAGKDF
+214 LRWLPQRAGKAF

-369 TLGMVLLSPRLY
+369 TLGMVLLSPWLY

-491 VYFTNPYLIY
+491 VYFTNPYLVY

-507 AAFIGCAATP
+507 AAFIGCAVTP
-517 DGKRKYLLAS
+517 DGKRKYLLATV
-527 ALSVLT
+527 LSVAT

-563 ILTSDG
+563 ILTSGG

-616 LYEVLRRIPVQTI
+616 LYEVLRRIPVQTV

-672 IYPPVQ
+672 LYPPVQ

-740 LKSVTPEAAVI
+740 LKAVMPEAAVI

>member
-1 MIIQENT
+1 MRVLATIGFSFSAGVFLAALLPWNGWQLYAAGGVLLLALAWLFAARKQKYFRRGLLLLLSLAVSLAYFVGYDHLVRQPIENRCGAASDFT
-8 IIHGDSLTVLRQM
+8 ATVCDWPQATERGARVTVELEGYHRARTVL
-21 EPESVDAII
+21 
-30 TDPPYGINYVSQTAS
+30 Y
-45 IKNDKSPFIWFLY
+45 
-58 DAFRVL
+58 
-64 KSGEAGRG
+64 GEAELLAARP
-72 GLICFTRWDVEQT
+72 
-85 FIDAMKI
+85 
-92 AGFNVKS
+92 
-99 EVIWDKVYHGMGDT
+99 GDT
-113 KAAFAPSHENIVFA
+113 VTGTAQWQSAAHFN
-127 VKGKYSFPGSRP
+127 
-139 KDLVTFPKIN
+139 
-149 SSKMV
+149 
-154 HPTEKPV
+154 
-161 GLLANLISSVTKPG
+161 
-175 DLILDPFDSDDVTHF
+175 SDDVTHF

-214 LRWLPQRAGKDF
+214 LRWLPQRAGKAF

-244 AELTGD
+244 AELIGD

-292 QRLLCAVTIPLLL
+292 QRLLWAVTIPLLL

-396 TALCFVAANLSA
+396 TALCFAAANLSA

-563 ILTSDG
+563 ILTSGG

-616 LYEVLRRIPVQTI
+616 LYEVLRRIPVQTV

>member
-1 MIIQENT
+1 M
-8 IIHGDSLTVLRQM
+8 
-21 EPESVDAII
+21 
-30 TDPPYGINYVSQTAS
+30 
-45 IKNDKSPFIWFLY
+45 
-58 DAFRVL
+58 RVL
-64 KSGEAGRG
+64 ATIGFSFSAGVFLAALLPWNGWQLYAAGGVLLLALAWLFAARKQKYFRRGLLILLPLAVSLAYFAGYDHLVRQPIEDRCGAASDFTATVCDWPQATERGARVTVELEGYHRARAVLYGEAELLAARP
-72 GLICFTRWDVEQT
+72 
-85 FIDAMKI
+85 
-92 AGFNVKS
+92 
-99 EVIWDKVYHGMGDT
+99 GDT
-113 KAAFAPSHENIVFA
+113 VTGTAQWQSAAH
-127 VKGKYSFPGSRP
+127 
-139 KDLVTFPKIN
+139 
-149 SSKMV
+149 
-154 HPTEKPV
+154 
-161 GLLANLISSVTKPG
+161 
-175 DLILDPFDSDDVTHF
+175 FDSDDVTHF

-214 LRWLPQRAGKDF
+214 LRWLPQRAGKAF

-233 WDDARVSGFLT
+233 WDDPRVSGFLT

-396 TALCFVAANLSA
+396 AALCFVAANLSA

-759 HPSEETLQRLLAVGA
+759 HPSEETLQRLLAVGV

>member
-1 MIIQENT
+1 M
-8 IIHGDSLTVLRQM
+8 
-21 EPESVDAII
+21 
-30 TDPPYGINYVSQTAS
+30 
-45 IKNDKSPFIWFLY
+45 
-58 DAFRVL
+58 RVL
-64 KSGEAGRG
+64 ATIGFSFSAGVFLAALLPWNGWQLYAAGGILLLALAWLFAARKQKYFRRGLLILLPLAVSLAYFAGYDHLVRQPIEDRCGAASDFAATVCDWPQATERGARVTVELEGYHRARAVLYGEAELLAARP
-72 GLICFTRWDVEQT
+72 
-85 FIDAMKI
+85 
-92 AGFNVKS
+92 
-99 EVIWDKVYHGMGDT
+99 GDT
-113 KAAFAPSHENIVFA
+113 VTGTAQWQSA
-127 VKGKYSFPGSRP
+127 VHF
-139 KDLVTFPKIN
+139 N
-149 SSKMV
+149 
-154 HPTEKPV
+154 
-161 GLLANLISSVTKPG
+161 
-175 DLILDPFDSDDVTHF
+175 SDDVTHF

-214 LRWLPQRAGKDF
+214 LRWLPQRAGKAF

-491 VYFTNPYLIY
+491 VYFTNPYLVY

-740 LKSVTPEAAVI
+740 LKAVTPEAAVI

>member
-1 MIIQENT
+1 M
-8 IIHGDSLTVLRQM
+8 
-21 EPESVDAII
+21 
-30 TDPPYGINYVSQTAS
+30 
-45 IKNDKSPFIWFLY
+45 
-58 DAFRVL
+58 RVL
-64 KSGEAGRG
+64 ATIGFSFSAGVFLAALLPWTGWQLYAAGGVLLLALAWLFAARKQKYFRRGLLILLPLVVSLAYFAGYDHLVRQPIEDRCGAASDFTATVCDWPQATERGARVTVELEGYHRARAVLYGEAELLAARP
-72 GLICFTRWDVEQT
+72 
-85 FIDAMKI
+85 
-92 AGFNVKS
+92 
-99 EVIWDKVYHGMGDT
+99 GDT
-113 KAAFAPSHENIVFA
+113 VTGTAQWQSAAH
-127 VKGKYSFPGSRP
+127 
-139 KDLVTFPKIN
+139 
-149 SSKMV
+149 
-154 HPTEKPV
+154 
-161 GLLANLISSVTKPG
+161 
-175 DLILDPFDSDDVTHF
+175 FDSDDVTHF

-214 LRWLPQRAGKDF
+214 LRWLPQRAGKAF

-233 WDDARVSGFLT
+233 WDDPRVSGFLT

-396 TALCFVAANLSA
+396 AALCFVAANLSA

-563 ILTSDG
+563 ILTSGG

-575 CGSSN
+575 CGSIN

-658 TKETADTLGDTVLT
+658 TKETADTLGDTILT

-740 LKSVTPEAAVI
+740 LKAVTPEAAVI

-759 HPSEETLQRLLAVGA
+759 HPSEETLQRLLAIGA

>member
-1 MIIQENT
+1 MRVLATIGFSFSAGVFLAALLPWNGWQLYAAGGVLLLARAWLFAARKQKYFRRGLLLLLSLAVSLAYFVGYDHLVRQPIENRCGAASDFT
-8 IIHGDSLTVLRQM
+8 ATVCDWPQATERGARVTVELEGYHRARTVL
-21 EPESVDAII
+21 
-30 TDPPYGINYVSQTAS
+30 Y
-45 IKNDKSPFIWFLY
+45 
-58 DAFRVL
+58 
-64 KSGEAGRG
+64 GEAELLAARP
-72 GLICFTRWDVEQT
+72 
-85 FIDAMKI
+85 
-92 AGFNVKS
+92 
-99 EVIWDKVYHGMGDT
+99 GDT
-113 KAAFAPSHENIVFA
+113 VTGTAQWQSAAHFN
-127 VKGKYSFPGSRP
+127 
-139 KDLVTFPKIN
+139 
-149 SSKMV
+149 
-154 HPTEKPV
+154 
-161 GLLANLISSVTKPG
+161 
-175 DLILDPFDSDDVTHF
+175 SDDVTHF

-214 LRWLPQRAGKDF
+214 LRWLPQRAGKAF

-244 AELTGD
+244 AELIGD

-292 QRLLCAVTIPLLL
+292 QRLLWAVTIPLLL

-563 ILTSDG
+563 ILTSGG

-616 LYEVLRRIPVQTI
+616 LYEVLRRIPVQTV